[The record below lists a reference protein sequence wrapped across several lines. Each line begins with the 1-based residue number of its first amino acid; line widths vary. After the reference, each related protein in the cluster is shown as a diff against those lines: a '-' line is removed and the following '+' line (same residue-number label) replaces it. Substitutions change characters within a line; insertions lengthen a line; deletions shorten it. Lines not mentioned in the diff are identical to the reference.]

1 MPAKTRYRKRKRISK
16 ENSDINTI
24 ESDNEVS
31 FIVKRPRKDSI
42 GVDDSSNSSA
52 DSGFKSN
59 SSSSTKSNIDTQS
72 LYSSSNASTTN
83 DAAIYYA
90 KKSPAKLPPPKQ
102 ASFSSNKAATQLT
115 FSVNKIGHT
124 SSNDK
129 SIKDSLEE
137 RNNDKHEETKQTQEA
152 LSTSKSSAI
161 GRKRNKNVKGLKLD
175 VEASAKLRK
184 VENNIELSGTEEKV
198 LPRRSPNGYLL
209 PEPVPVGSV
218 LHDLMQNRWRI
229 GKSIGI
235 GGFGE
240 IYSAEL
246 LKEGQFV
253 PTKSPSNNYVIKVV
267 SKNLLPCSN
276 SV

>member
-16 ENSDINTI
+16 ENSDTNII

-115 FSVNKIGHT
+115 FSVNKIGQ
-124 SSNDK
+124 
-129 SIKDSLEE
+129 DSLED
-137 RNNDKHEETKQTQEA
+137 RNNDEQEETKPTPEA
-152 LSTSKSSAI
+152 LSTSESSAI

-209 PEPVPVGSV
+209 PEPVPIGSV
-218 LHDLMQNRWRI
+218 LHDLMQNRWKI

-267 SKNLLPCSN
+267 SKDHLS
-276 SV
+276 

>member
-1 MPAKTRYRKRKRISK
+1 MPVKSRYRKRKRTSK
-16 ENSDINTI
+16 ENFENNAVD
-24 ESDNEVS
+24 SDNEVT
-31 FIVKRPRKDSI
+31 FKVKRPRKDSL

-59 SSSSTKSNIDTQS
+59 SSSSTKSSSDTLS
-72 LYSSSNASTTN
+72 ENSSRKASSTK

-90 KKSPAKLPPPKQ
+90 KKSPAKLQPSQPTSFLSEKVAKQ
-102 ASFSSNKAATQLT
+102 LGSWVDT
-115 FSVNKIGHT
+115 IGT
-124 SSNDK
+124 LSTNDK
-129 SIKDSLEE
+129 ITSPCLDQHRKNIKQDDTNEAQEKSI
-137 RNNDKHEETKQTQEA
+137 
-152 LSTSKSSAI
+152 SSDFFN
-161 GRKRNKNVKGLKLD
+161 GRKRNKNVKGLTLD

-184 VENNIELSGTEEKV
+184 VENVIELKGANEKV

-218 LHDLMQNRWRI
+218 LNDLMQNRWKI

-246 LKEGQFV
+246 LNEGQFV
-253 PTKSPSNNYVIKVV
+253 SAKSPKNNYVIKVV
-267 SKNLLPCSN
+267 SLYNFHYP
-276 SV
+276 

>member
-59 SSSSTKSNIDTQS
+59 SSSSTKSNIDSQS

-137 RNNDKHEETKQTQEA
+137 RNNDKHEETKQTQES
-152 LSTSKSSAI
+152 LSISKSLAI
-161 GRKRNKNVKGLKLD
+161 GRKRNKNVK
-175 VEASAKLRK
+175 
-184 VENNIELSGTEEKV
+184 IE
-198 LPRRSPNGYLL
+198 
-209 PEPVPVGSV
+209 
-218 LHDLMQNRWRI
+218 
-229 GKSIGI
+229 
-235 GGFGE
+235 
-240 IYSAEL
+240 
-246 LKEGQFV
+246 
-253 PTKSPSNNYVIKVV
+253 
-267 SKNLLPCSN
+267 
-276 SV
+276 